1 MAGKHF
7 GRAPI
12 QHSTFNIQHSTFVFS
27 AGRGRALNRAMAFSD
42 LNDSVI
48 AQVRQA
54 ADIVDFIG
62 QVTPLKLAGK
72 SYKGLCP
79 FHREKTPS
87 FTVDRGKGLFY
98 CFGCGT
104 GGDVFKFLT
113 LTERFTFPEAV
124 EHVAGRVGI
133 ELPKKKRTAKES
145 DKEDLL
151 EVLDEASEA
160 YHQALGWGDNVAKR
174 YLDERGV
181 AQDIVDKYGFGYAP
195 DSWDYVLTRLARK
208 HGEKKLESV
217 GLAMP
222 RKTGNGFYD
231 RFRNR
236 LMIPIHNESGT
247 IVGFGGRSLDGSD
260 PKYLNSPESDVFNKS
275 RLLYNLHRSKDSMRR
290 KDRAILVEGY
300 FDAIAIDHAGVPG
313 VVASMGTSLT
323 SGQASLLRRYTT
335 NVVIA
340 YDGDNAGRN
349 ATLRAAP
356 VLLAAGLNVAALDL
370 QGEKDPDTVVQ
381 KFGVDRF
388 LELLGNATDI
398 FEFGIG
404 EWAADVSKMS
414 GREKSERVEQFIP
427 LLSAVS
433 DPVVRNDAAQRI
445 ADAFRLEFQTVWS
458 RVRGK
463 ASTAPDRER
472 QPLARGGSAE
482 KTILIAAIQ
491 GKLAAADLARLR
503 EEYFE
508 EPGKTLFSIMK
519 DALMSGA
526 PIDFQEVAT
535 HLRGE
540 AELNL
545 LSELSLSEDIDDQTL
560 QRIDENLRPMER
572 AYLERRNLE
581 LQREVSEAQ
590 RQGDD
595 DRAAEL
601 GMEKM
606 RISRILNEAK

>member
-1 MAGKHF
+1 MDEGE
-7 GRAPI
+7 GRNAQLI
-12 QHSTFNIQHSTFVFS
+12 QHSTFNIQHSTFVF
-27 AGRGRALNRAMAFSD
+27 LTMAFSD
-42 LNDSVI
+42 LNDNVI

-54 ADIVDFIG
+54 ADIVDFIA

-87 FTVDRGKGLFY
+87 FTVDRGKGLFH
-98 CFGCGT
+98 CFGCGA
-104 GGDVFKFLT
+104 GGDVFKFLSM
-113 LTERFTFPEAV
+113 TERFNFPEAV
-124 EHVAGRVGI
+124 EYVAARVGI
-133 ELPKKKRTAKES
+133 ELPKKKRTAKET

-160 YHQALGWGDNVAKR
+160 FHQALGWGDNVAKR

-181 AQDIVDKYGFGYAP
+181 PQDIITKYGFGYAP
-195 DSWDYVLTRLARK
+195 DSWDYILTRLSRK

-275 RLLYNLHRSKDSMRR
+275 RLLYNLHRSKDAMRR

-323 SGQASLLRRYTT
+323 SGQASLLRRFTT

-340 YDGDNAGRN
+340 YDGDNAGRT

-356 VLLAAGLNVAALDL
+356 VLLAAGLNVSALDL

-398 FEFGIG
+398 FEFGLG
-404 EWAADVSKMS
+404 EWADDVAKLS
-414 GREKSERVEQFIP
+414 GREKSERVEHFIP

-463 ASTAPDRER
+463 ASAPPDRER
-472 QPLARGGSAE
+472 QALGQPGSAE

-491 GKLAAADLARLR
+491 RKLSAPDLARLR

-508 EPGKTLFSIMK
+508 GAGKTLFSIMK
-519 DALMSGA
+519 DDLMSGA
-526 PIDFQEVAT
+526 PIDFQRVAT

-572 AYLERRNLE
+572 AYLENRNLE
-581 LQREVSEAQ
+581 IQRDIAEAQ
-590 RQGDD
+590 RQGDGN
-595 DRAAEL
+595 RAEEL
-601 GMEKM
+601 VVEKM
-606 RISRILNEAK
+606 RISRMLNEAK

>member
-1 MAGKHF
+1 
-7 GRAPI
+7 
-12 QHSTFNIQHSTFVFS
+12 
-27 AGRGRALNRAMAFSD
+27 MAFSD

-54 ADIVDFIG
+54 ADIVDFIA

-79 FHREKTPS
+79 FHREKSPS

-104 GGDVFKFLT
+104 GGDIFKFLT

-124 EHVAGRVGI
+124 EHVASRVGI
-133 ELPKKKRTAKES
+133 DLPKKKRTSKES
-145 DKEDLL
+145 DKDDLL
-151 EVLDEASEA
+151 EVIDEASEA
-160 YHQALGWGDNVAKR
+160 FHQALGWGDNAARR
-174 YLDERGV
+174 YLAERGV
-181 AQDIVDKYGFGYAP
+181 AQEIIDKYGFGYAP

-208 HGEKKLESV
+208 HGEKKLETA

-222 RKTGNGFYD
+222 RKTGNGYYD

-247 IVGFGGRSLDGSD
+247 VVGFGGRSLDGSD
-260 PKYLNSPESDVFNKS
+260 PKYLNSPESEVFNKS
-275 RLLYNLHRSKDSMRR
+275 RLLYNLHRSKDAMRR
-290 KDRAILVEGY
+290 MDRAILVEGY
-300 FDAIAIDHAGVPG
+300 FDAISIDHAGVPG

-323 SGQASLLRRYTT
+323 TGQASLLRRLTT
-335 NVVIA
+335 RVVIS

-356 VLLAAGLNVAALDL
+356 VLLAAGLNVSALDL

-381 KFGVDRF
+381 KHGVDRF
-388 LELLGNATDI
+388 LEILSNATDI
-398 FEFGIG
+398 FEFGLG
-404 EWAADVSKMS
+404 EWAGDVAKLT

-463 ASTAPDRER
+463 ASTPPDRER
-472 QPLARGGSAE
+472 QPAGRTSSAE
-482 KTILIAAIQ
+482 KTILTAAMQ
-491 GKLAAADLARLR
+491 GKLKAEDLARLR

-508 EPGKTLFSIMK
+508 EPGKTLFSLMK
-519 DALMSGA
+519 AGLLSGA

-545 LSELSLSEDIDDQTL
+545 LSELSLSDDIDDQTL

-581 LQREVSEAQ
+581 IQREVIEAQ
-590 RQGDD
+590 RQGDG

-601 GMEKM
+601 GMEKV
-606 RISRILNEAK
+606 RILRMLNETK